1 MDGVPSPTMA
11 GYAASSRIGS
21 VTPRARIERLDVTR
35 PSAGDQPIAALT
47 IELVGAPPTRPGSNR
62 MAALRERWAQATFFL
77 FDANSWR

>member
-1 MDGVPSPTMA
+1 MA

-21 VTPRARIERLDVTR
+21 VPPRARIERGGLPRPGAPDLAMAAVTI
-35 PSAGDQPIAALT
+35 D
-47 IELVGAPPTRPGSNR
+47 LVGAPAPRPGSDR

>member
-1 MDGVPSPTMA
+1 MA

-21 VTPRARIERLDVTR
+21 VAPRARIDR
-35 PSAGDQPIAALT
+35 PGAARFSLTDQPVAVVLID
-47 IELVGAPPTRPGSNR
+47 LVGKPPASPSSER